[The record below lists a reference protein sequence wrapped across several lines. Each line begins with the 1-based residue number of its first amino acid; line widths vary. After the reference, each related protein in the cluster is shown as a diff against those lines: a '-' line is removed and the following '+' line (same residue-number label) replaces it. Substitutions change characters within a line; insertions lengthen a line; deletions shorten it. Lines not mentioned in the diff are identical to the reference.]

1 MSRLTGRIALRRP
14 PLSALAAA
22 LAVLAAIIAAPA
34 ASADSYTVRDGDSLS
49 VIAVRFG
56 VEVDDIV
63 SANNAIESADAI
75 IRIGQII
82 EVPSVRAGTGGASYT
97 VRAGDTLEGIADR
110 IGSTAE
116 RLRELNPGINPRSL
130 QIGQQIVI
138 DGAAA
143 NTAAATPA
151 AAAPQV
157 RAEAVEYIVR
167 SGDTGSAIAD
177 RFSATLD
184 ELRSWNPNVDLDSIH
199 PGDSIFIRSGTG
211 ASAAGSGGANVIVR
225 GLYTVR
231 SGDTLSHIA
240 VEFDTDLATLL
251 DLNPGLRAETIQP
264 GQEVVVPWSGAS
276 SAPAAGSTT
285 SGDARR
291 HVVATGDTISGIAE
305 RYQVTVL
312 QLRQLNPELV
322 NDLIVPGQTIVIGAP
337 ARTSSGT
344 GTGST
349 SSTTASDG
357 AATTAATIAPRKVV
371 AKADHVQYAAAALGT
386 LPETLLA
393 NNPGIG
399 RDDWIAA
406 GTSLIVP
413 PQPGRLVIVRDGDT
427 LYALAERYGVEIY
440 DFFNE
445 AGRPAFNDDVLH
457 TGDQLL
463 IKTPM
468 PDFSWPTLEGE
479 ISDGFGVCRT
489 WDCSWR
495 HRGTDVAADPGTA
508 LYAPADGLVTFAGG
522 NPGTGLGYYVRIQHD
537 HGFSSIVAHLHSW
550 NVRLGQQVRR
560 GDLIGALGNTG
571 NSTGPHMHLEIRQGD
586 WYIDP
591 TILLPRRD

>member
-14 PLSALAAA
+14 LLSALAAA
-22 LAVLAAIIAAPA
+22 LAVLASITASPA
-34 ASADSYTVRDGDSLS
+34 VNADSYTVRVGDSLS

-56 VEVDDIV
+56 VEVEDIV
-63 SANNAIESADAI
+63 RVNSAIGSADTI
-75 IRIGQII
+75 IQVGQVI
-82 EVPSVRAGTGGASYT
+82 EVPSVSAGTGGASYT
-97 VRAGDTLEGIADR
+97 VRSGDTLEGIADR
-110 IGSTAE
+110 IGSSTE
-116 RLRELNPGINPRSL
+116 RLRELNPGINPRAL

-151 AAAPQV
+151 AAPQA

-167 SGDTGSAIAD
+167 SGDTSSAIAD

-184 ELRSWNPNVDLDSIH
+184 ELRSWNPNVNLDSIH
-199 PGDSIFIRSGTG
+199 PGDSIFIRSSAG

-285 SGDARR
+285 SGDSRR
-291 HVVATGDTISGIAE
+291 HVVASGDTISGIAE

-322 NDLIVPGQTIVIGAP
+322 NDLIVPGQTIIVGAP
-337 ARTSSGT
+337 ARTSSGA

-349 SSTTASDG
+349 TSATASDG
-357 AATTAATIAPRKVV
+357 AATTTGAIAPRRVV
-371 AKADHVQYAAAALGT
+371 AKADHVQYVAAALGT

-399 RDDWIAA
+399 SDDWIAA

-413 PQPGRLVIVRDGDT
+413 PQPGRLVIVQNGDT
-427 LYALAERYGVEIY
+427 LYALADRYGVEIY

-495 HRGTDVAADPGTA
+495 HRGTDVAADPGTP

-560 GDLIGALGNTG
+560 GDMIGALGNTG
-571 NSTGPHMHLEIRQGD
+571 NSTGPHMHLEISQGD
-586 WYIDP
+586 WHIDP
-591 TILLPRRD
+591 TILLPPRD

>member
-14 PLSALAAA
+14 LLPALAAA
-22 LAVLAAIIAAPA
+22 LAVLASITATPA
-34 ASADSYTVRDGDSLS
+34 ANADSYTVRAGDSLS

-56 VEVDDIV
+56 VEVEDIV
-63 SANNAIESADAI
+63 RVNSAIGSANAI
-75 IRIGQII
+75 IQVGQVI
-82 EVPSVRAGTGGASYT
+82 EVPSVSAGTGGASYT
-97 VRAGDTLEGIADR
+97 VRSGDTLEGIADR
-110 IGSTAE
+110 IGSSTE
-116 RLRELNPGINPRSL
+116 RLRELNPGINPRAL

-151 AAAPQV
+151 AATQA

-184 ELRSWNPNVDLDSIH
+184 ELRSWNPNVNLDSIH
-199 PGDSIFIRSGTG
+199 PGDSIFIRSSAG

-285 SGDARR
+285 SGDSRR
-291 HVVATGDTISGIAE
+291 HVVASGDTISGIAE

-322 NDLIVPGQTIVIGAP
+322 NDLIVPGQTLIVGAP
-337 ARTSSGT
+337 ARTSSGA

-349 SSTTASDG
+349 TSATASDG
-357 AATTAATIAPRKVV
+357 AAAATGTIAPRKVV
-371 AKADHVQYAAAALGT
+371 AQADHVQYVAAALRT

-399 RDDWIAA
+399 SDDWIAA

-413 PQPGRLVIVRDGDT
+413 PQPGRLVIVQNGDT
-427 LYALAERYGVEIY
+427 LYALADRYGVEIY

-495 HRGTDVAADPGTA
+495 HRGTDVAADPGTP

-560 GDLIGALGNTG
+560 GDMIGALGNTG
-571 NSTGPHMHLEIRQGD
+571 NSTGPHMHLEISQGD
-586 WYIDP
+586 WHIDP
-591 TILLPRRD
+591 TILLPPRD

>member
-14 PLSALAAA
+14 LLPALAAA
-22 LAVLAAIIAAPA
+22 LAVLASITAAPA
-34 ASADSYTVRDGDSLS
+34 ANADSYTVRAGDSLS

-56 VEVDDIV
+56 VEVEDIV
-63 SANNAIESADAI
+63 RVNSAIGSANAI
-75 IRIGQII
+75 IQVGQVI
-82 EVPSVRAGTGGASYT
+82 EVPSVSAGTGGASYT
-97 VRAGDTLEGIADR
+97 VRSGDTLEGIADR
-110 IGSTAE
+110 IGSSTE
-116 RLRELNPGINPRSL
+116 RLRELNPGINPRAL

-151 AAAPQV
+151 AAPQA

-184 ELRSWNPNVDLDSIH
+184 ELRSWNPNVNLDSIH
-199 PGDSIFIRSGTG
+199 PGDSIFIRSSAG

-240 VEFDTDLATLL
+240 VEFDTNLATLL

-285 SGDARR
+285 SGDSRR
-291 HVVATGDTISGIAE
+291 HVVASGDTISGIAE

-322 NDLIVPGQTIVIGAP
+322 NDLIVPGQTIIVGAP
-337 ARTSSGT
+337 ARTSSST

-349 SSTTASDG
+349 TAATTSDG
-357 AATTAATIAPRKVV
+357 AAATGTIAPRKVV
-371 AKADHVQYAAAALGT
+371 AQADHVQYVAAALRT

-399 RDDWIAA
+399 SDDWIAA

-413 PQPGRLVIVRDGDT
+413 PQPGRLVIVQNGDT
-427 LYALAERYGVEIY
+427 LYALADRYGVEIY

-495 HRGTDVAADPGTA
+495 HRGTDVAADPGTP

-560 GDLIGALGNTG
+560 GDMIGALGNTG
-571 NSTGPHMHLEIRQGD
+571 NSTGPHMHLEISQGD
-586 WYIDP
+586 WHIDP
-591 TILLPRRD
+591 TILLPPRD

>member
-14 PLSALAAA
+14 LLPALAAA
-22 LAVLAAIIAAPA
+22 LAVLASITAAPA
-34 ASADSYTVRDGDSLS
+34 ANADSYTVRDGDSLS

-56 VEVDDIV
+56 VEVEDIV
-63 SANNAIESADAI
+63 RINSAIGSADAI
-75 IRIGQII
+75 IQVGQVI
-82 EVPSVRAGTGGASYT
+82 EVPSVSAGTGGASYT
-97 VRAGDTLEGIADR
+97 VRSGDTLEGIADR
-110 IGSTAE
+110 IGSSTE
-116 RLRELNPGINPRSL
+116 RLRELNPGINPRAL

-151 AAAPQV
+151 ATPQA

-184 ELRSWNPNVDLDSIH
+184 ELRSWNPNVNLDSIH
-199 PGDSIFIRSGTG
+199 PGDSIFIRSSAG

-240 VEFDTDLATLL
+240 VEFDTNLATLL

-264 GQEVVVPWSGAS
+264 GQEVVVPWSGTS
-276 SAPAAGSTT
+276 SAPAADSTT
-285 SGDARR
+285 SGDSRR
-291 HVVATGDTISGIAE
+291 HVVASGDTISGIAE

-322 NDLIVPGQTIVIGAP
+322 NDLIVPGQTIIVGAP
-337 ARTSSGT
+337 ARTSSSA

-349 SSTTASDG
+349 TAETASDG
-357 AATTAATIAPRKVV
+357 AAATTGTIAPRKVV
-371 AKADHVQYAAAALGT
+371 AQADHVQYVAAALRT

-399 RDDWIAA
+399 SDDWIAA

-413 PQPGRLVIVRDGDT
+413 PQPGRLVIVQNGDT
-427 LYALAERYGVEIY
+427 LYALADRYGVEIY

-495 HRGTDVAADPGTA
+495 HRGTDVAADPGTP

-560 GDLIGALGNTG
+560 GDMIGALGNTG
-571 NSTGPHMHLEIRQGD
+571 NSTGPHMHLEISQGD
-586 WYIDP
+586 WHIDP
-591 TILLPRRD
+591 TILLPSRD

>member
-14 PLSALAAA
+14 LLPALAAA
-22 LAVLAAIIAAPA
+22 LAVLASITAAPA
-34 ASADSYTVRDGDSLS
+34 ANADSYTVRDGDSLS

-56 VEVDDIV
+56 VEVEDIV
-63 SANNAIESADAI
+63 RINSAIESADAI
-75 IRIGQII
+75 IQIGQVI
-82 EVPSVRAGTGGASYT
+82 EVPSVSAGTGGASYT

-110 IGSTAE
+110 IGSSTE
-116 RLRELNPGINPRSL
+116 RLRELNPGINPRAL

-143 NTAAATPA
+143 NTAAANT
-151 AAAPQV
+151 AAAPQA

-184 ELRSWNPNVDLDSIH
+184 ELRSWNPNVNLDSIH
-199 PGDSIFIRSGTG
+199 PGDSIFIRSSAS

-285 SGDARR
+285 SGDSRR
-291 HVVATGDTISGIAE
+291 HVVASGDTISGIAE

-322 NDLIVPGQTIVIGAP
+322 NDLIVPGQTIIVGAP
-337 ARTSSGT
+337 VRTSSSA

-349 SSTTASDG
+349 TSATASDG
-357 AATTAATIAPRKVV
+357 AATTGTIAPRKVV
-371 AKADHVQYAAAALGT
+371 AQADHVQYVAAALRT

-399 RDDWIAA
+399 SDDWIAA

-413 PQPGRLVIVRDGDT
+413 PQPGRLVIVQNGDT
-427 LYALAERYGVEIY
+427 LYALADRYGVEIY

-495 HRGTDVAADPGTA
+495 HRGTDVAADPGTP

-560 GDLIGALGNTG
+560 GDMIGALGNTG
-571 NSTGPHMHLEIRQGD
+571 NSTGPHMHLEISQGD
-586 WYIDP
+586 WHIDP
-591 TILLPRRD
+591 TILLPSRD

>member
-1 MSRLTGRIALRRP
+1 MSRLTGRIVLRRP
-14 PLSALAAA
+14 LLSALAAA
-22 LAVLAAIIAAPA
+22 LAVLASITAAPA
-34 ASADSYTVRDGDSLS
+34 VNADSYTVRVGDSLS

-56 VEVDDIV
+56 VEVEDIV
-63 SANNAIESADAI
+63 RINSAIGSADTI
-75 IRIGQII
+75 IQVGQVI
-82 EVPSVRAGTGGASYT
+82 EVPSVSAGTGGASYT
-97 VRAGDTLEGIADR
+97 VRSGDTLEGIADR
-110 IGSTAE
+110 IGSSTE
-116 RLRELNPGINPRSL
+116 RLRELNPGINPRAL

-143 NTAAATPA
+143 NTSAATPA
-151 AAAPQV
+151 AAPQA

-184 ELRSWNPNVDLDSIH
+184 ELRSWNPNVNLDSIH
-199 PGDSIFIRSGTG
+199 PGDSIFIRSSAG
-211 ASAAGSGGANVIVR
+211 ASTAGSGGANVIVR

-285 SGDARR
+285 SGDSRR
-291 HVVATGDTISGIAE
+291 HVVASGDTISGIAE

-322 NDLIVPGQTIVIGAP
+322 NDLIVPGQTIIVGAP
-337 ARTSSGT
+337 ARTSSGA

-349 SSTTASDG
+349 TSATASDG
-357 AATTAATIAPRKVV
+357 AATTTGAIAPRRVV
-371 AKADHVQYAAAALGT
+371 AKADHVQYVAAALGT

-393 NNPGIG
+393 NNPGISS
-399 RDDWIAA
+399 DDWIAA

-413 PQPGRLVIVRDGDT
+413 PQPGRLVIVQNGDT
-427 LYALAERYGVEIY
+427 LYALADRYGVEIY

-495 HRGTDVAADPGTA
+495 HRGTDVAADPGTP

-560 GDLIGALGNTG
+560 GDMIGALGNTG
-571 NSTGPHMHLEIRQGD
+571 NSTGPHMHLEISQGD
-586 WYIDP
+586 WHIDP
-591 TILLPRRD
+591 TILLPPRD

>member
-14 PLSALAAA
+14 LLPALAAA
-22 LAVLAAIIAAPA
+22 LAVLASITAAPA
-34 ASADSYTVRDGDSLS
+34 ANADSYTVRVGDSLS

-56 VEVDDIV
+56 VEVEDIV
-63 SANNAIESADAI
+63 RINSAIESANAI
-75 IRIGQII
+75 IQVGQVI
-82 EVPSVRAGTGGASYT
+82 EVPSVSAGTGGASYT
-97 VRAGDTLEGIADR
+97 VRSGDTLEGIADR
-110 IGSTAE
+110 IGSSTE
-116 RLRELNPGINPRSL
+116 RLRELNPGINPRAL

-151 AAAPQV
+151 AAPQA

-184 ELRSWNPNVDLDSIH
+184 ELRSWNPNVNLDSIH
-199 PGDSIFIRSGTG
+199 PGDSIFIRSSAG

-240 VEFDTDLATLL
+240 VEFDTNLATLL

-285 SGDARR
+285 SGDSRR
-291 HVVATGDTISGIAE
+291 HVVASGDTISGIAE

-322 NDLIVPGQTIVIGAP
+322 NDLIVPGQTIIVGAP
-337 ARTSSGT
+337 ARTSSSA

-349 SSTTASDG
+349 TAATTSDG
-357 AATTAATIAPRKVV
+357 AAATTGTIAPRKVV
-371 AKADHVQYAAAALGT
+371 AQADHVQYVAAALRT

-399 RDDWIAA
+399 SDDWIAA

-413 PQPGRLVIVRDGDT
+413 PQPGRLVIVQNGDT
-427 LYALAERYGVEIY
+427 LYALADRYGVEIY

-495 HRGTDVAADPGTA
+495 HRGTDVAADPGTP

-560 GDLIGALGNTG
+560 GDMIGALGNTG
-571 NSTGPHMHLEIRQGD
+571 NSTGPHMHLEISQGD
-586 WYIDP
+586 WHIDP
-591 TILLPRRD
+591 TILLPPRD